1 MIWEDKLVTFF
12 VRAVL
17 RPACF
22 ALPLL
27 AFTTA
32 FAQTGG
38 APKYDSGAD
47 DKTIKIGTTAPL
59 SGPVSAF
66 AQIARSA
73 EAYFR
78 KINDEGGVNG
88 RRIQML
94 IADDAYS
101 PPKTVEQTRRL
112 VESDEVLLMFGG
124 VGTPTNNAV
133 HKYLNDRKIPQLFLG
148 SGASKWDDPK
158 NFPWTVGWQPT
169 YRDEAIAYAKYMKGS
184 RPDAKIGVLYQND
197 DLGKDYLKALE
208 EGLGSSGQIVARV
221 PYETTSPTIDT
232 QIVSLKSSGAE
243 VLLVAATPK
252 FAAQA
257 IRKIGEL
264 AWKPTTIIS
273 NVSASIS
280 GVLEPAGREASTGV
294 ISSQYLKDSTDPTL
308 KDDPGYKE
316 WLAFMEKYM
325 PEANKADFLNV
336 YGYTIAQT
344 LVTVLKSAG
353 NDLTR
358 ANVMK
363 QATGLK
369 NVRLSMLINGTALNN
384 SPERFTPMTS
394 LQLVKFDGTRWVP
407 FGELLRN

>member
-1 MIWEDKLVTFF
+1 MRRLPGIRLP
-12 VRAVL
+12 ALALALSMLAPLPVL
-17 RPACF
+17 
-22 ALPLL
+22 
-27 AFTTA
+27 
-32 FAQTGG
+32 AQT
-38 APKYDSGAD
+38 AAKYDTGAD

-66 AQIARSA
+66 AQIAKSA

-78 KINDEGGVNG
+78 KINAEGGVNG
-88 RRIQML
+88 RQIQMI

-112 VESDEVLLMFGG
+112 VESDEVLLIFGG
-124 VGTPTNNAV
+124 VGTPTNTAV
-133 HKYLNDRKIPQLFLG
+133 HKYLNDRKVPQLFLG
-148 SGASKWDDPK
+148 SGGAKWDDPK

-169 YRDEAIAYAKYMKGS
+169 YRDEALAYAKYIRAS
-184 RPDAKIGVLYQND
+184 HPDAKVGVLFQND

-208 EGLGSSGQIVARV
+208 EGLGGGDRIVARA

-232 QIVSLKSSGAE
+232 QILTLKSSGAD
-243 VLLVAATPK
+243 VVLVAATPK

-257 IRKIGEL
+257 IRKIGEIG
-264 AWKPTTIIS
+264 WKPVTIIS

-280 GVLEPAGREASTGV
+280 GVLEPAGRDNSTGV
-294 ISSQYLKDSTDPTL
+294 ISSQYLKDSTDPGL
-308 KDDPGYKE
+308 KDDAGYKE
-316 WLAFMEKYM
+316 WLAFMDKYL
-325 PEANKADFLNV
+325 PDANKADWLNV

-344 LVTVLKSAG
+344 LVATLKAAG

-363 QATGLK
+363 QATSLRDL
-369 NVRLSMLINGTALNN
+369 RLPMLINGTAVNN
-384 SPERFTPMTS
+384 SPEHFTPMTV
-394 LQLVKFDGTRWVP
+394 LQLIRFDGTRWVG

>member
-1 MIWEDKLVTFF
+1 MSRVT
-12 VRAVL
+12 RARL
-17 RPACF
+17 HAF
-22 ALPLL
+22 GLLLPLIVAVPAL
-27 AFTTA
+27 
-32 FAQTGG
+32 AQT
-38 APKYDSGAD
+38 AKYDTGAD

-66 AQIARSA
+66 AQIAKSA

-78 KINDEGGVNG
+78 KVNDEGGVNG
-88 RRIQML
+88 RRIEMI

-112 VESDEVLLMFGG
+112 VESDEVLLIFGG

-133 HKYLNDRKIPQLFLG
+133 HKYLNDRKVPQLFLG
-148 SGASKWDDPK
+148 SGAAKWDDPK

-169 YRDEAIAYAKYMKGS
+169 YRDEAIAYAKFIKAS
-184 RPDAKIGVLYQND
+184 HPNAKVATIYQND

-208 EGLGSSGQIVARV
+208 EGLGGSERIVAKA
-221 PYETTSPTIDT
+221 PYETTQPTIDT
-232 QIVSLKSSGAE
+232 QVLLLKNSGAD
-243 VLLVAATPK
+243 VVLVAATPK
-252 FAAQA
+252 FAAQT
-257 IRKIGEL
+257 IRKIAEIG
-264 AWKPTTIIS
+264 WKPLVIIS

-280 GVLEPAGREASTGV
+280 GVLEPAGRDNSIGV
-294 ISSQYLKDSTDPTL
+294 VSSQYLKDATDPAL

-316 WLAFMEKYM
+316 WLAFMNKYL
-325 PEANKADFLNV
+325 PDANKSDFLNV

-344 LVTVLKSAG
+344 LVSVLKAAG

-363 QATGLK
+363 QATSMK
-369 NVRLSMLINGTALNN
+369 DVRLPMLINGTAVNN

-394 LQLVKFDGTRWVP
+394 LQLIRFDGTRWVP

>member
-1 MIWEDKLVTFF
+1 MRRLPGIRLP
-12 VRAVL
+12 ALALALSMLAPLPVL
-17 RPACF
+17 
-22 ALPLL
+22 
-27 AFTTA
+27 
-32 FAQTGG
+32 AQT
-38 APKYDSGAD
+38 AAKYDTGAD

-66 AQIARSA
+66 AQIAKSA

-78 KINDEGGVNG
+78 KVNAEGGVNG
-88 RRIQML
+88 RQIQMI

-112 VESDEVLLMFGG
+112 VESDEVLLIFGG
-124 VGTPTNNAV
+124 VGTPTNTAV
-133 HKYLNDRKIPQLFLG
+133 HKYLNDRKVPQLFLG
-148 SGASKWDDPK
+148 SGGAKWDDPK

-169 YRDEAIAYAKYMKGS
+169 YRDEALAYAKYIRAS
-184 RPDAKIGVLYQND
+184 HPDAKVGVLFQND

-208 EGLGSSGQIVARV
+208 EGLGGGDRIVARA

-232 QIVSLKSSGAE
+232 QILTLKSSGAD
-243 VLLVAATPK
+243 VVLVAATPK

-257 IRKIGEL
+257 IRKIGEIG
-264 AWKPTTIIS
+264 WKPVTIIS

-280 GVLEPAGREASTGV
+280 GVLEPAGRDNSTGV
-294 ISSQYLKDSTDPTL
+294 ISSQYLKDSTDPGL
-308 KDDPGYKE
+308 KDDAGYKE
-316 WLAFMEKYM
+316 WLAFMDKYL
-325 PEANKADFLNV
+325 PDANKADWLNV

-344 LVTVLKSAG
+344 LVATLKAAG

-363 QATGLK
+363 QATSLRDL
-369 NVRLSMLINGTALNN
+369 RLPMLINGTAVNN
-384 SPERFTPMTS
+384 SPEHFTPMTV
-394 LQLVKFDGTRWVP
+394 LQLIRFDGTRWVG

>member
-1 MIWEDKLVTFF
+1 MRRLPGIRLP
-12 VRAVL
+12 ALALALSILAPLPVL
-17 RPACF
+17 
-22 ALPLL
+22 
-27 AFTTA
+27 
-32 FAQTGG
+32 AQT
-38 APKYDSGAD
+38 AAKYDTGAD

-66 AQIARSA
+66 AQIAKSA

-78 KINDEGGVNG
+78 KINAEGGVNG
-88 RRIQML
+88 RQIQMI

-112 VESDEVLLMFGG
+112 VESDEVLLIFGG
-124 VGTPTNNAV
+124 VGTPTNTAV
-133 HKYLNDRKIPQLFLG
+133 HKYLNDRKVPQLFLG
-148 SGASKWDDPK
+148 SGGAKWDDPK

-169 YRDEAIAYAKYMKGS
+169 YRDEALAYAKYIRAS
-184 RPDAKIGVLYQND
+184 HPDAKVGVLFQND

-208 EGLGSSGQIVARV
+208 EGLGGGDRIVARA

-232 QIVSLKSSGAE
+232 QILTLKSSGAD
-243 VLLVAATPK
+243 VVLVAATPK

-257 IRKIGEL
+257 IRKIGEIG
-264 AWKPTTIIS
+264 WKPVTIIS

-280 GVLEPAGREASTGV
+280 GVLEPAGRDNSTGV
-294 ISSQYLKDSTDPTL
+294 ISSQYLKDSTDPGL
-308 KDDPGYKE
+308 KDDAGYKE
-316 WLAFMEKYM
+316 WLAFMDKYL
-325 PEANKADFLNV
+325 PDANKADWLNV

-344 LVTVLKSAG
+344 LVATLKAAG

-363 QATGLK
+363 QATSLRDL
-369 NVRLSMLINGTALNN
+369 RLPMLINGTAVNN
-384 SPERFTPMTS
+384 SPEHFTPMTV
-394 LQLVKFDGTRWVP
+394 LQLIRFDGTRWVG